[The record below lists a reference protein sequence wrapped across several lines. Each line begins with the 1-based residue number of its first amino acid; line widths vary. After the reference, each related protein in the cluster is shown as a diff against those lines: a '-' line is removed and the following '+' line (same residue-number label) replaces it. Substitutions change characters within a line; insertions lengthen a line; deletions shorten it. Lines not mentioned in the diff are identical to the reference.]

1 MPTNTTT
8 EINRP
13 APNTVKP
20 SPLISVPEPS
30 TNDKGA
36 PSRRKIVDRR
46 DPDGQS
52 QAPNNDRRSDSDR
65 RKTSKQLLN
74 HRSGSTSKSD
84 SASKPEAA
92 SNEERIQLYRRKL
105 LLAGCEP
112 VMGMNYDCLAMDDYP
127 SNEEILSAKR
137 ERDYFLGAGLIAS
150 AFFLFGF
157 TGFLPALIAGI
168 AFGIALV
175 AFALAYGGLRKYF
188 FDSRSYRELM
198 DLRRVYEFNALNH
211 IRFLEGKDGLAWRC
225 HKMRKYNN
233 NLERTLFN
241 GMLTFSKQG
250 DLLNVIRNR
259 KQIRLYLLFMIE
271 AQKAYKRLQKDYLER
286 HFENLE
292 QGVDDTLTD
301 SMMNEV
307 ETSEED
313 YIPEP
318 GNF

>member
-1 MPTNTTT
+1 MPTDRTT

-13 APNTVKP
+13 APNTVKSAP
-20 SPLISVPEPS
+20 PISVPEQS
-30 TNDKGA
+30 TDDKGE

-52 QAPNNDRRSDSDR
+52 EPPNNDRRSESDR
-65 RKTSKQLLN
+65 RKSANTQIKQN
-74 HRSGSTSKSD
+74 STN
-84 SASKPEAA
+84 ASKAIAA
-92 SNEERIQLYRRKL
+92 SKEERIQLHRRKL

-127 SNEEILSAKR
+127 SNEEVMKAKR

-168 AFGIALV
+168 AFGVALV
-175 AFALAYGGLRKYF
+175 SFALAYGRLRKYF
-188 FDSRSYRELM
+188 FDTRSYRELM
-198 DLRRVYEFNALNH
+198 DSRRTYEFNALNH

-233 NLERTLFN
+233 NLERSLFN

-250 DLLNVIRNR
+250 DLLNIIRNR

-286 HFENLE
+286 HFKNLE
-292 QGVDDTLTD
+292 RGVDDALSD
-301 SMMNEV
+301 KIMDEV
-307 ETSEED
+307 ASSEED
-313 YIPEP
+313 YVPEP
-318 GNF
+318 GKF